1 MRLVPT
7 RQAVQLTG
15 LSPAQLREWT
25 SRRAL
30 IPADVPPR
38 KRGCSAQYSWQ
49 TILLLRLAVTLRDR
63 FCLELQA
70 HRPLFTA
77 LHRGL
82 RGESFVALWGKALA
96 LHGRDRWILFD
107 EAGPEPLRTDAVV
120 LRLNP
125 HLDSLSEGFALP
137 TPSSSAGQL
146 DLFPAAPVGGPGP
159 GAAYEGEPLE
169 GEIVWGVG
177 VVGLVEDEQKELG
190 GQGRHT
196 IGGVGVDLRG
206 AVCVGRL
213 GSGVLEAVGLAGRRH
228 GLQRL

>member
-70 HRPLFTA
+70 HRSLFTA

-107 EAGPEPLRTDAVV
+107 EAGPELLRTDAVV

-125 HLDSLSEGFALP
+125 HLDALSEGFALP

-159 GAAYEGEPLE
+159 GAAARTRASRS
-169 GEIVWGVG
+169 
-177 VVGLVEDEQKELG
+177 
-190 GQGRHT
+190 GR
-196 IGGVGVDLRG
+196 
-206 AVCVGRL
+206 
-213 GSGVLEAVGLAGRRH
+213 ERRR
-228 GLQRL
+228 QSA